1 MTWTKLG
8 EEFGD
13 AARKL
18 SDAAFRTHVEALM
31 WSNRRLLDLLIDPDD
46 IRRFAETK
54 HPEEAI
60 AELVDAGWWR
70 DEGEGWFIGCKFD
83 DWQLEKTVVEVRREQ
98 SALRQRRHRM
108 HAAGDHSICTD
119 RCSVTRDAS
128 RDASRDKKRD
138 GTRDPVRNGSERNG
152 AEWEVQYPVNQS
164 NDQPTD
170 EERWAEVREAW
181 GPDSAA

>member
-31 WSNRRLLDLLIDPDD
+31 WSNRRLQDLLIDPDD

-54 HPEEAI
+54 HPEEAV
-60 AELVDAGWWR
+60 AELVDAGWWK

-83 DWQLEKTVVEVRREQ
+83 DWQLEKTVVDARREQ
-98 SALRQRRHRM
+98 TALRQRRHRM
-108 HAAGDHSICTD
+108 HAAGDHSICTE
-119 RCSVTRDAS
+119 RCSVTRDKP
-128 RDASRDKKRD
+128 RDD
-138 GTRDPVRNGSERNG
+138 TRDPVRSGTDRNG
-152 AEWEVQYPVNQS
+152 AEWEVQYPPS
-164 NDQPTD
+164 KPTD
-170 EERWAEVREAW
+170 KVSEDDRWAEVREAW
-181 GPDSAA
+181 GPNPAA

>member
-31 WSNRRLLDLLIDPDD
+31 WSNRRLLDLVIDPDD

-54 HPEEAI
+54 RPEEAI

-70 DEGEGWFIGCKFD
+70 DHGDGWFIGCKFE
-83 DWQLEKTVVEVRREQ
+83 DWQLESTVVEVRREQ
-98 SALRQRRHRM
+98 TALRQRRHRM

-119 RCSVTRDAS
+119 RCSVTRDKS
-128 RDASRDKKRD
+128 RDEM
-138 GTRDPVRNGSERNG
+138 RDPVRTGSERNG
-152 AEWEVQYPVNQS
+152 AEWEVQYPRKQHDDDE
-164 NDQPTD
+164 DQML
-170 EERWAEVREAW
+170 
-181 GPDSAA
+181 PDDPDRFAHLDGDAA

>member
-54 HPEEAI
+54 HPEEAV
-60 AELVDAGWWR
+60 AELVDAEWWR

-83 DWQLEKTVVEVRREQ
+83 DWQLEKAVIDVRREQ

-108 HAAGDHSICTD
+108 HAAGDHSLCTD
-119 RCSVTRDAS
+119 RCSVTRDTS
-128 RDASRDKKRD
+128 RDEMSDVARDPVRN
-138 GTRDPVRNGSERNG
+138 GPVRNGSEREG
-152 AEWEVQYPVNQS
+152 HYPPPSAVES
-164 NDQPTD
+164 AHEDQLLSDDPDRFAHLD
-170 EERWAEVREAW
+170 EA
-181 GPDSAA
+181 S

>member
-54 HPEEAI
+54 HPEEAV

-83 DWQLEKTVVEVRREQ
+83 DWQLEKSVVEVRREQ

-108 HAAGDHSICTD
+108 HGAGDHSLCTD
-119 RCSVTRDAS
+119 RCSVTRDKTG
-128 RDASRDKKRD
+128 DV
-138 GTRDPVRNGSERNG
+138 TRDPVRNGSERNG
-152 AEWEVQYPVNQS
+152 SDREVQYPTKPEPES
-164 NDQPTD
+164 LSDD
-170 EERWAEVREAW
+170 EPPWRDDD
-181 GPDSAA
+181 PDYTQRGSAA

>member
-54 HPEEAI
+54 HPEEAV

-83 DWQLEKTVVEVRREQ
+83 DWQLESTVVEVRREQ

-119 RCSVTRDAS
+119 RCSVTRDTS
-128 RDASRDKKRD
+128 RD
-138 GTRDPVRNGSERNG
+138 GTGDVARDPERSGTDRNG
-152 AEWEVQYPVNQS
+152 AEWEVQYPTETS
-164 NDQPTD
+164 TNDQLHPDDPDRTAHL
-170 EERWAEVREAW
+170 REV
-181 GPDSAA
+181 S

>member
-60 AELVDAGWWR
+60 AELVDAGWRR

-128 RDASRDKKRD
+128 RDGARDVA
-138 GTRDPVRNGSERNG
+138 RDPERSGTDRNGSEREG
-152 AEWEVQYPVNQS
+152 QYP
-164 NDQPTD
+164 PTKSADD
-170 EERWAEVREAW
+170 EPPWRDDDPDYTHLHEA
-181 GPDSAA
+181 S